1 MEADDISSHLDYY
14 LKHIAHSTQ
23 YQGYISVTSREPKVL
38 TIQKWQNKKGRRQ
51 KKRGGIIEGYLIV
64 TFFFT
69 LLSVK
74 TTDKMAL
81 G

>member
-38 TIQKWQNKKGRRQ
+38 TIQKWQNKEGRRQ
-51 KKRGGIIEGYLIV
+51 KREEV
-64 TFFFT
+64 
-69 LLSVK
+69 
-74 TTDKMAL
+74 
-81 G
+81 